1 MTEKVNDMT
10 SNAIKTLEAAAD
22 RFKRALKRAQDWQVN
37 KINRRI
43 AAFNGEAN
51 DRRNGLIP
59 EGQNT
64 PLLKLAKHVNSL
76 PYTP

>member
-10 SNAIKTLEAAAD
+10 SNAIKTLEAAVD

-43 AAFNGEAN
+43 AAFNGEVN

-59 EGQNT
+59 EEQNT

>member
-51 DRRNGLIP
+51 DRRNGLIS
-59 EGQNT
+59 EEQNT

>member
-51 DRRNGLIP
+51 DRRKVLSKGRSP
-59 EGQNT
+59 
-64 PLLKLAKHVNSL
+64 A
-76 PYTP
+76 

>member
-43 AAFNGEAN
+43 AAF
-51 DRRNGLIP
+51 
-59 EGQNT
+59 
-64 PLLKLAKHVNSL
+64 
-76 PYTP
+76 

>member
-22 RFKRALKRAQDWQVN
+22 RFKRALKRAQDWRVN

-51 DRRNGLIP
+51 DRRNGLIS
-59 EGQNT
+59 EEQNT

-76 PYTP
+76 PHTA